1 MYTPAAR
8 RPARTRTGTPF
19 RQPWRAKWLPCA
31 LVLVCGLAFGWLAGL
46 SIAHW
51 PTVSRLWFEASEAKF
66 LAMSGQSGPATWL
79 VVHDD
84 FQALERAVLPLDD
97 VLGLEVH
104 RLPDEAA
111 IAFTRADSASVAR
124 VAALSMVQRV
134 ERRRIPMI
142 CH

>member
-1 MYTPAAR
+1 MVAAPR
-8 RPARTRTGTPF
+8 SRPPTRPA
-19 RQPWRAKWLPCA
+19 PWPWLTCGIVLAGSLA
-31 LVLVCGLAFGWLAGL
+31 LGWLAGL

-51 PTVSRLWFEASEAKF
+51 PTLSRLWHEASEAKF
-66 LAMSGQSGPATWL
+66 QAMSGQSGPATWL

-84 FQALERAVLPLDD
+84 YRALERTVLTLDD

-104 RLPDEAA
+104 RLPDQAA
-111 IAFTRADSASVAR
+111 IAFTHADSASVAR
-124 VAALSMVQRV
+124 VAALPMVQRI